1 MRVIVLGCGR
11 LGSRIANMLDAEAH
25 EVMVIDRYPAAFE
38 LLRPSFAGE
47 RIVGYGYDRHVLEQ
61 ARLDRADAFVA
72 AMSGDNRNIV
82 AALAAKRRFRVPIV
96 VARIFDPDRARIY
109 LAQGI
114 RTVSPVQWS
123 AGRIRDILVHPAIEA
138 EREYGNGEVAQI
150 RVVVPPSL
158 VGRSVE
164 ELTIPGDIAVSVIVR
179 HGNALLPTLGMRLED
194 GDVVRFAVAREAYAR
209 FESFM
214 GMRG

>member
-11 LGSRIANMLDAEAH
+11 LGSRIANMLDAEGH

>member
-1 MRVIVLGCGR
+1 
-11 LGSRIANMLDAEAH
+11 
-25 EVMVIDRYPAAFE
+25 
-38 LLRPSFAGE
+38 
-47 RIVGYGYDRHVLEQ
+47 
-61 ARLDRADAFVA
+61 
-72 AMSGDNRNIV
+72 
-82 AALAAKRRFRVPIV
+82 
-96 VARIFDPDRARIY
+96 
-109 LAQGI
+109 
-114 RTVSPVQWS
+114 
-123 AGRIRDILVHPAIEA
+123 VHPAIEA

-150 RVVVPPSL
+150 RVVVPPPL

-179 HGNALLPTLGMRLED
+179 HGNALLPTLGTRLEA

>member
-11 LGSRIANMLDAEAH
+11 LGSRIADMLDAEAH
-25 EVMVIDRYPAAFE
+25 EVTVMDRDPGAFG
-38 LLRPSFAGE
+38 LLRRSFGGE
-47 RIVGYGYDRHVLEQ
+47 RIVGFGYDRHVLEQ
-61 ARLDRADAFVA
+61 ARLERADAFVA

-82 AALAAKRRFRVPIV
+82 SALVAKRRFRVPTV

-123 AGRIRDILVHPAIEA
+123 AGRIRDILVHPAVEA
-138 EREYGNGEVAQI
+138 EREFGNGEVAQI
-150 RVVVPPSL
+150 RVVVPPAL
-158 VGRSVE
+158 AGRNVE
-164 ELTIPGDIAVSVIVR
+164 ELTIPGDIAVTVVVR
-179 HGNALLPTLGMRLED
+179 RGIAILPTLGTRLEA

-209 FESFM
+209 FESFL